1 MNNYKNRTE
10 SNISILSP
18 EQYIAVCEASYKHP
32 LGFLIRI
39 LMYTGITV
47 VELRLLNYWCFLG
60 VILTLIETACKFHSC
75 MFQRIMVL

>member
-47 VELRLLNYWCFLG
+47 VAPLMPNAAETRDLMPSFLML
-60 VILTLIETACKFHSC
+60 IL
-75 MFQRIMVL
+75 